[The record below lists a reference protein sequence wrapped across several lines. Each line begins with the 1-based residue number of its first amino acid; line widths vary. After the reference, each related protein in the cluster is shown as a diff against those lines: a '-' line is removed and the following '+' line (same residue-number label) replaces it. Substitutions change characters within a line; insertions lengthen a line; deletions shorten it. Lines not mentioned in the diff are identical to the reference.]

1 MSEEELLKIDEV
13 TPQVLAT
20 LRENNIKTVEVLAM
34 QRKSDLIDMG
44 ISKSVA
50 DKILEGAWKK
60 LGYTW
65 RSANKLMEEMTQIEK
80 LPTGSTR
87 LDELIGGGIETRTLT
102 EIAGEWGAGKT
113 QTLFTILTENLGE
126 NNKISAI
133 FLDSEET
140 FRPHRIKEIAESRGY
155 NDSSILERT
164 IVANVLNSE
173 HFLFLVEKSDQL
185 IKTRN
190 IKLLLIDSLI
200 APLRAEY
207 VGRETLWAR
216 QQILNQILRKLL
228 NYAKLFN
235 LAIIFTNQCVQS
247 PTPDYGF
254 DPMGIQ
260 MPTGGTILAH
270 NATLRLYLRKASEPT
285 MRIVRVADSSFLP
298 PRETVIKISDKGIE

>member
-235 LAIIFTNQCVQS
+235 LAIIFTNQVVQS
-247 PTPDYGF
+247 PTPYYGF
-254 DPMGIQ
+254 DPMGVQ